1 MNLAKYAKGLLLN
14 PEGPPSLIRGF
25 LSVESWLIGDV
36 FGFAVAHHT
45 SSADICAALFMY
57 PELLESL
64 KENPGPYTHPVAV
77 IASIQA
83 RVAIDAVFL

>member
-1 MNLAKYAKGLLLN
+1 MNLAKYAGPLALD
-14 PEGPPSLIRGF
+14 PVGPPSLLRGF
-25 LSVESWLIGDV
+25 LTVESWLIGDL
-36 FGFAVAHHT
+36 FGFAVARHT

-64 KENPGPYTHPVAV
+64 KENPGPYTQPIAV

-83 RVAIDAVFL
+83 RDAIDALFL